1 MTLLIDTG
9 VVDAQD
15 RVDFWASASCQAY
28 HPLQIRADGTGSFAA
43 RMWGNRLAS
52 IALFRVAASPNV
64 MRRTRKDI
72 AAGDDETLHFSLV
85 LHGILHGAQQ
95 DRSSVLG
102 PGDMTTYDTS
112 QPTVFQAPEDF
123 DLLVLKLPK
132 AILGRDV
139 TNKLSRLTAVR
150 IAGGSGLPR
159 LAARFFCGTAAG
171 LADGSIDQADAN
183 LAEHVIDLVRRLY
196 LDLEAAPG
204 NHPRC
209 RGDLYLQA
217 KAYIQAHLGDPDLDP
232 ERVARACFVSTRY
245 LHRVFA
251 DEDRTVAEW
260 IRSERLE
267 HCRRN
272 LLDPG
277 LSHQPISAIATR
289 WGLPNASHFSRL
301 FHRAYGCSPRDFR
314 HGAGDPAP

>member
-9 VVDAQD
+9 VVDAPD
-15 RVDFWASASCQAY
+15 RVDFWASASCDAY
-28 HPLQIRADGTGSFAA
+28 HPLQISADGAGGFAA

-52 IALFRVAASPNV
+52 IGLFRVVASANT
-64 MRRTRKDI
+64 MQRTRKDI
-72 AAGDDETLHFSLV
+72 AAGDDESLHFSLV
-85 LHGILHGAQQ
+85 LHGNLYGTQQ
-95 DRSSVLG
+95 GRSSVLG
-102 PGDMTTYDTS
+102 PGDMTAYDTS
-112 QPTVFQAPEDF
+112 QPAVFQAREDF

-139 TNKLSRLTAVR
+139 TNKLPRLTAVR
-150 IAGGSGLPR
+150 ICGRSGLPR

-171 LADGSIDQADAN
+171 LADGSIAQGDAD
-183 LAEHVIDLVRRLY
+183 LAVHVIDLVRRLY
-196 LDLEAAPG
+196 LDLDAAPG
-204 NHPRC
+204 NQPRS

-232 ERVARACFVSTRY
+232 ERVASACFVSTRY

-251 DEDRTVAEW
+251 DEDRTVSEW

-277 LSHQPISAIATR
+277 LSHQPISAIAIR

-314 HGAGDPAP
+314 HRAAEQAQ